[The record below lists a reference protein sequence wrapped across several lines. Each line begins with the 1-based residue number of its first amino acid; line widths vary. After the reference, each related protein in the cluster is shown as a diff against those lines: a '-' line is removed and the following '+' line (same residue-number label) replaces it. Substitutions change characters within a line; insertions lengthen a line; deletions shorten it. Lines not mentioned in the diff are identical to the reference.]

1 MTLVHTLKRSALGLF
16 AGLGCLSSVLFLTGL
31 AIDIGNF
38 DNTRGGY
45 EPPYTGWT
53 GSPID
58 WTTVDTTSTGM
69 ARRGYVTNLLVN
81 CTSGLI
87 SVQVY
92 GTTIPFRPFSPRA
105 LAVHKPHQTCLE
117 RGFTPKF

>member
-16 AGLGCLSSVLFLTGL
+16 ASLGCLSSGLFLTGL
-31 AIDIGNF
+31 AIDTGNF

-45 EPPYTGWT
+45 EPPYTGWAGT
-53 GSPID
+53 PID
-58 WTTVDTTSTGM
+58 WTTVDTTPTGM
-69 ARRGYVTNLLVN
+69 ARRGYVTNLLVD

-87 SVQVY
+87 SVQIY

-105 LAVHKPHQTCLE
+105 LAVHKPRQTFLE
-117 RGFTPKF
+117 RCFTPEF